1 MGNNERFNG
10 DEWFRRNVDQ
20 RTREALRQQEQQFI
34 KEHSND
40 TNTELAALVKARA
53 KELRRS
59 PRAKEVTG
67 AELIIRR
74 FGSWDKVL
82 AAAGLREP
90 RGSPVFTRTDRYK
103 TEYQRQ
109 AELFRE
115 EKKRHREEKQAGKEA
130 GPRENEQKKET

>member
-20 RTREALRQQEQQFI
+20 RTRAALRRQEQQFI
-34 KEHSND
+34 EEHSND
-40 TNTELAALVKARA
+40 TDMELAALVKARA

-74 FGSWDKVL
+74 FGSWNKAL

-90 RGSPVFTRTDRYK
+90 RGSPKLTRTDRYK
-103 TEYQRQ
+103 AEYQRQ
-109 AELFRE
+109 ADLFRE
-115 EKKRHREEKQAGKEA
+115 EKKRHREEKQARRGA
-130 GPRENEQKKET
+130 CLRETGEKNDS

>member
-10 DEWFRRNVDQ
+10 DDWFRRNVDQ
-20 RTREALRQQEQQFI
+20 RTREALRRQEQQFI
-34 KEHSND
+34 EEHSND
-40 TNTELAALVKARA
+40 TNAELAALVKARA

-74 FGSWDKVL
+74 FGSWDKAL

-90 RGSPVFTRTDRYK
+90 RGSPVLTRTDRYK
-103 TEYQRQ
+103 AEYQRQ
-109 AELFRE
+109 AELFRV
-115 EKKRHREEKQAGKEA
+115 EKKRRREEKQSRKEA
-130 GPRENEQKKET
+130 CLRENEKKKET